1 MNEKQPQHNSGDQP
15 PEQLEARGGRE
26 SEPQPSPR
34 TYVASLADYNN
45 GSLHGVWLDA
55 AREPE
60 AIHADI
66 QAMLARSRTPGA
78 EEFAI
83 HDYEDFGVCVVHEY
97 DSIELV
103 SRIARGIQQ
112 HGHAFAAWAEVN
124 EGTPERFDDFSEAY
138 LGHFDSLTDY
148 ADHLLDD
155 LGYTNELSLLP
166 ESVRRYLR
174 FDTEAMGRDMLL
186 GGDIHAYPAADG
198 GVWIFDARM

>member
-1 MNEKQPQHNSGDQP
+1 MNEQQPQTNPGDQP
-15 PEQLEARGGRE
+15 SDNSEALAGHE
-26 SEPQPSPR
+26 TEPRPSPR
-34 TYVASLADYNN
+34 IYIASLADYNN
-45 GSLHGVWLDA
+45 GYLHGVWLDA

-60 AIHADI
+60 AIHDDI
-66 QAMLARSRTPGA
+66 QGMLAESRQPDA

-83 HDYEDFGVCVVHEY
+83 HDYDNFGVCQIHEY

-103 SRIARGIQQ
+103 SRIARGIQE
-112 HGHAFAAWAEVN
+112 HGLAFAAWAEVN
-124 EGTPERFDDFSEAY
+124 EGSPERFDDFAEAY

-155 LGYTNELSLLP
+155 LGYTNELSLLS

-174 FDTEAMGRDMLL
+174 FDTAAMGRDMLF
-186 GGDIHAYPAADG
+186 GGDIHSYPAPDG